1 MFSLHV
7 VKAVLKVSWPCWIA
21 SFHILYKVGL
31 VNVFHLLQWTHNL
44 SRTLSIWLLWW
55 LSGKAY
61 CCQCKRCIRHRFSL
75 CVGKIPWRRKWQPTP
90 VSFSGKFHGQRNPV
104 GYSPWGHKESN
115 MTEHT
120 YFWYSLLNTA
130 LFLLVVLE
138 SSAVSSLGLSPFP
151 KKTCGDI
158 CFCFLLSLARVSIW
172 AYQNCDWDKRT
183 VWERGTDESG
193 EENNRWTTCE
203 LK

>member
-1 MFSLHV
+1 MTLLDSRL
-7 VKAVLKVSWPCWIA
+7 PYIIQA
-21 SFHILYKVGL
+21 SL

-44 SRTLSIWLLWW
+44 SRTLGIWLPWW
-55 LSGKAY
+55 LSNKEY

-75 CVGKIPWRRKWQPTP
+75 WVGKIPWRRKWQPTP
-90 VSFSGKFHGQRNPV
+90 VSFSGKFHGQRSPV

-115 MTEHT
+115 MTEHM

-151 KKTCGDI
+151 KNTCSDI
-158 CFCFLLSLARVSIW
+158 WFCFLLSLARVSIW
-172 AYQNCDWDKRT
+172 AIPWENKCGKGNEDCDVQPNSK
-183 VWERGTDESG
+183 S
-193 EENNRWTTCE
+193 EELFSAQEAHTSY
-203 LK
+203 